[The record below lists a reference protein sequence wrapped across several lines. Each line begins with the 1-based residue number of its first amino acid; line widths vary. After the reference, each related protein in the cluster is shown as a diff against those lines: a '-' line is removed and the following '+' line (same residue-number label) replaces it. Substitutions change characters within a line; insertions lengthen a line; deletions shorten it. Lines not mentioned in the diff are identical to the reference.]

1 MRILLTG
8 AKGQLG
14 RSIRA
19 RLPEEWELIATD
31 SQTLDITDE
40 AAVLNMA
47 KSFQP
52 DVIINAAAFTAVDK
66 AELDS
71 EKAFAI
77 NASGTRNL
85 AEAAQSVSARF
96 IHVSTDYVFSG
107 RSRIPYKES
116 DMPNP
121 QSVYGQSKLAG
132 ELLAL
137 AADPDTVVIRT
148 AWVFSEYGQNFVKNI
163 LARAKAG
170 EELVVVDDQDGCPT
184 YAGDLAQVIIDLL
197 QRSEFPRGILH
208 YCGNRALSWHKFAQT
223 ILKTE
228 AELNPN
234 FVAPNVVAQSSR
246 DLSGQTNR
254 PAYSVLNCDKA
265 QALGFAPSDW
275 QRALVTVLNRLR
287 EQESQA

>member
-40 AAVLNMA
+40 EAVMNMA
-47 KSFQP
+47 KNFQP

-71 EKAFAI
+71 ERAFAI
-77 NASGTRNL
+77 NAAGARNL
-85 AEAAQSVSARF
+85 AAAAQSVSARF

-107 RSRIPYKES
+107 RNRIPYKES

-121 QSVYGQSKLAG
+121 QTVYGSSKLAG

-148 AWVFSEYGQNFVKNI
+148 AWVFSEYGQNFVKSI
-163 LARAKAG
+163 LAQAKAG
-170 EELVVVDDQDGCPT
+170 QPLSVVDDQDGCPT

-197 QRSEFPRGILH
+197 QRREFPRGILH
-208 YCGNRALSWHKFAQT
+208 YCGNRALSWHKFALA

-228 AELNPN
+228 AELNPD
-234 FVAPNVVAQSSR
+234 FVMPSVTAQSSK
-246 DLSGQTNR
+246 DLPAQANR
-254 PAYSVLNCDKA
+254 PSYSVMNCDKA
-265 QALGFAPSDW
+265 QSLGFAPSDW
-275 QRALVTVLNRLR
+275 RRALVTVLNAVR
-287 EQESQA
+287 QQA